1 MTARPFT
8 LVADGVR
15 LAVKVT
21 PKASRQ
27 AAGGLACP
35 GEGQCSLIVKVT
47 APADKGAANA
57 AVIALLAKRLRV
69 AKRDITLVSGDTS
82 RQKILHIAGDAGHL
96 TRLLDAVCREAP

>member
-8 LVADGVR
+8 PVADGVR

-21 PKASRQ
+21 PKASRE
-27 AAGGLACP
+27 AVGGLADL
-35 GEGQCSLIVKVT
+35 GEGKCALSVKVT

-57 AVIALLAKRLRV
+57 AVIALLAKRLRM

-82 RQKILHIAGDAGHL
+82 RQKVLHLAGDAGHL
-96 TRLLDAVCREAP
+96 TRLLDAVCGEAP